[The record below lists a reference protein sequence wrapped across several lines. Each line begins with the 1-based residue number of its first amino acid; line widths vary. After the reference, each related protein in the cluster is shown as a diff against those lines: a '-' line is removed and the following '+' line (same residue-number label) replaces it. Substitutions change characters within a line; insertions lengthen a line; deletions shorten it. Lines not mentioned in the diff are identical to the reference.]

1 MSWTFQLVAF
11 AACALAIG
19 LELGYGA
26 WRRQL
31 GYGWRDSIAN
41 VVMFAGSVLFG
52 LVLTLQGVAVHQW
65 LDGHALVALPSHP
78 VLRWLV
84 VFIAVD
90 LAFYWGHRAMHRTNL
105 WWAVHAVHHDSTDFN
120 LLVAIRIGWFSVYLS
135 WVFYL
140 PLALVG
146 VSFEATLVARAVSAL
161 YQFPQHTRWIPK
173 LGWLEWIVV
182 TPSHHRVHHGHDA
195 AYLDRNFGGMLI
207 LWDRLF
213 GTFAEERTAPRFRPD
228 APTPGVV
235 WSNLV
240 EWSRLGHLMRRAR
253 GLDRLTA
260 PFRPPSWEPRARG

>member
-84 VFIAVD
+84 IFIAVD
-90 LAFYWGHRAMHRTNL
+90 LAFYWAHRAMHRTNL

-146 VSFEATLVARAVSAL
+146 ISFEATLVARAVSAL

-228 APTPGVV
+228 ALMFGVV

-240 EWSRLGHLMRRAR
+240 EWSRLGRLMRRAR
-253 GLDRLTA
+253 GLDRLTV
-260 PFRPPSWEPRARG
+260 PFRPPSWEPPAHR